1 MSIQDTLPK
10 SRLTLRYRTE
20 INGQPED
27 IELPLRILIAGDF
40 SGKNTV
46 KKSFDERKILNFDG
60 KNLNSIMEKMKIQLK
75 VKDSQDEVHTIPI
88 ANVDSFLPGN
98 IIKSIKKMD
107 DMVKAKNLLS
117 SLLSSMNN
125 SSKFRTALT
134 TLLANNEAKA
144 ELKTLMAPGYEKS
157 ATLPVKICSLDGT
170 GENCIG

>member
-40 SGKNTV
+40 SGKHTR
-46 KKSFDERKILNFDG
+46 KAAFDDRKILSFDG

-75 VKDSQDEVHTIPI
+75 VKDSQGELHTIPI
-88 ANVDSFLPGN
+88 NNVDSFLPGN
-98 IIKSIKKMD
+98 IVKSVKKMD
-107 DMVKAKNLLS
+107 DMVKAKNLLN
-117 SLLSSMNN
+117 SLLSSINN

-134 TLLANNEAKA
+134 TLLADKEAKDD
-144 ELKTLMAPGYEKS
+144 LKALMAPGYEKS
-157 ATLPVKICSLDGT
+157 STLPVKICSIDGA
-170 GENCIG
+170 GASCL